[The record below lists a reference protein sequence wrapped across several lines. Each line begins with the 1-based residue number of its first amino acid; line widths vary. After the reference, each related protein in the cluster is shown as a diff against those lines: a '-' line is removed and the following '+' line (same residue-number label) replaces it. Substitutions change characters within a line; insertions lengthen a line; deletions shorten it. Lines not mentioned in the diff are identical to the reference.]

1 MPRKKQRE
9 EVPVD
14 EIRIGSTSAYITS
27 DDPPVFLCVGE
38 LDKKFRVAQMK
49 RVAAQCKKVGLE
61 HRFII
66 QKGMDHKYI
75 PDPEVIGEIFSFFDK
90 YLKP

>member
-1 MPRKKQRE
+1 MIVPRRH
-9 EVPVD
+9 
-14 EIRIGSTSAYITS
+14 GSSHKA
-27 DDPPVFLCVGE
+27 
-38 LDKKFRVAQMK
+38 R
-49 RVAAQCKKVGLE
+49 LE

-75 PDPEVIGEIFSFFDK
+75 PDPGVIGEIFSFFDK